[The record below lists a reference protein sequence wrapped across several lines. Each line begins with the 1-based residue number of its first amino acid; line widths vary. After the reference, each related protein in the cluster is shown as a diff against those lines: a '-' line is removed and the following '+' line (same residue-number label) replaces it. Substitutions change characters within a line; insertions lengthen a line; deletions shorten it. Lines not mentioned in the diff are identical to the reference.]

1 MKDEDF
7 EKLVTSVKQMRAMM
21 RGEGV
26 PHKCTSY
33 PPTDVKVLRKRLNL
47 TQEKFAAM
55 SRCQCP
61 NTTELGT
68 GSSRTR
74 GAGKGFAPG
83 CRTAT
88 RSGLGGASLVDHMM
102 HQRPDRAMIQEE
114 WIQRV
119 IDQPVKEVI
128 QQDGR
133 IRRWAPIAEMEGR
146 YLRVILLPDGE
157 TVHNAFFDRRFTL

>member
-1 MKDEDF
+1 MKF
-7 EKLVTSVKQMRAMM
+7 
-21 RGEGV
+21 
-26 PHKCTSY
+26 
-33 PPTDVKVLRKRLNL
+33 
-47 TQEKFAAM
+47 TQYFHA
-55 SRCQCP
+55 
-61 NTTELGT
+61 L
-68 GSSRTR
+68 
-74 GAGKGFAPG
+74 
-83 CRTAT
+83 
-88 RSGLGGASLVDHMM
+88 
-102 HQRPDRAMIQEE
+102 HQRPGRAMIQEE